1 MKSLSKIFK
10 ISVVALLLA
19 AGVSGVCAQNTK
31 TIRVE
36 GGKVVT
42 SCKSDPANTA
52 ANRPA
57 SDLKGAAENLD
68 DLDELN
74 FIEMVNSVPLDGKS
88 AELIRKFQ
96 EKEGRNR
103 LYGREYNSKN
113 NCTVETYRNKEVL
126 LVTIPA
132 SSLFP
137 PNTTE
142 LRPDASKLLEPLK
155 RYLRDPDM
163 YRVLMVMHTDNTGSE
178 AYRERL
184 TEERSKAVADWY
196 SDQGADTTYLF
207 PYAFSDDMPLVEN
220 NSMSNRERNRR
231 LEVYLVP
238 GKKMLEQAKK
248 GRIVF

>member
-1 MKSLSKIFK
+1 MKNQSKIFK
-10 ISVVALLLA
+10 VVFAGALLAVALTP
-19 AGVSGVCAQNTK
+19 VSGFAQNRMTFK
-31 TIRVE
+31 VGEKGAVE
-36 GGKVVT
+36 GTGQ
-42 SCKSDPANTA
+42 
-52 ANRPA
+52 RPGE
-57 SDLKGAAENLD
+57 LKGQEMVRKESVE
-68 DLDELN
+68 DLEELN
-74 FIEMVNSVPLDGKS
+74 FIEMVNSVPLDNKS

-103 LYGREYNSKN
+103 LFSREYNSKN
-113 NCTVETYRNKEVL
+113 NCTVETFRNKEVL

-132 SSLFP
+132 ARLFA
-137 PNTTE
+137 PNSTE
-142 LRPDASKLLEPLK
+142 LRPDAGSLLAPLK
-155 RYLRDPDM
+155 RYLKEPDM

-178 AYRERL
+178 VYRDHL

-196 SDQGADTTYLF
+196 ADQGADTTFLF
-207 PYAFSDDMPLVEN
+207 PYAFGDDMPLVEN

>member
-42 SCKSDPANTA
+42 SGKSDPANTP

-113 NCTVETYRNKEVL
+113 NCTVET
-126 LVTIPA
+126 
-132 SSLFP
+132 
-137 PNTTE
+137 
-142 LRPDASKLLEPLK
+142 
-155 RYLRDPDM
+155 
-163 YRVLMVMHTDNTGSE
+163 
-178 AYRERL
+178 
-184 TEERSKAVADWY
+184 
-196 SDQGADTTYLF
+196 
-207 PYAFSDDMPLVEN
+207 
-220 NSMSNRERNRR
+220 
-231 LEVYLVP
+231 
-238 GKKMLEQAKK
+238 
-248 GRIVF
+248 